1 MTDGEK
7 EEEEVVKEKRWGRI
21 TQLSQSGELDEG
33 GGGELLFQLGESNH
47 LISSNCN
54 ESILSGEERRPKKWK
69 EEEVKN

>member
-7 EEEEVVKEKRWGRI
+7 EEEEVVKEKRWGCV
-21 TQLSQSGELDEG
+21 TQLSQSGELDGRG

-54 ESILSGEERRPKKWK
+54 ESILSGEER
-69 EEEVKN
+69 